1 MRILIVDDEFV
12 ALTKMVKWLSEYGQC
27 DVATNGKQAYD
38 MFLKALGKLEPYD
51 LITIDIVMP
60 GINGF
65 MLLKLICAKEQ
76 NTRVTPSKKI
86 MVSEQGC
93 PSNVIHARIH
103 HCDAFIVKPVKKE
116 ILKNKLIE
124 IGIINTSCNE
134 PIVEV

>member
-1 MRILIVDDEFV
+1 MRILVVDDEFV
-12 ALTKMVKWLSEYGQC
+12 ALTKMVTWLSEYGQC

-38 MFLKALGKLEPYD
+38 MFLKALGELKPYN

-60 GINGF
+60 GLNGF
-65 MLLKLICAKEQ
+65 MLLKRICANEQ
-76 NTRVTPSKKI
+76 NPRVPPSKKI

-93 PSNVIHARIH
+93 PSNVVNAGMN

-124 IGIINTSCNE
+124 IGIINDSVDL
-134 PIVEV
+134 I

>member
-1 MRILIVDDEFV
+1 MRILIVDDDFV
-12 ALTKMVKWLSEYGQC
+12 ALTEMVTWLSEYGQC

-38 MFLKALGKLEPYD
+38 MFLKALGKLEPYN

-65 MLLKLICAKEQ
+65 MLLKLIRAKEQ
-76 NTRVTPSKKI
+76 SPRVTPSKKI

-93 PSNVIHARIH
+93 PSNVIHAGIH

-116 ILKNKLIE
+116 TLKNKLIE
-124 IGIINTSCNE
+124 IGIINDTVDL
-134 PIVEV
+134 I